1 MGPTLDP
8 GDSGR
13 RTSLQDRAAA
23 DGVRAGE
30 TVTQR
35 ILVLSAAGVGDFVLG
50 TPALRAIRHH
60 FPRARIWLLTI
71 PEVRPLAERCPYSD
85 AVRTLDL
92 RRSRSALIWLLGPGR
107 GELWRLI
114 RELRGNRFDVGVNL
128 YGIGTRAGWL
138 RMTAFFRAVG
148 ARRTV
153 GRGSGW
159 RGRGFHVTSEVEGH
173 EIDAQLAVARLLGA
187 TPTSDLPELWVAAE
201 DTLACAS
208 LLERHGI
215 SASEQVVCLHA
226 GSAQPE
232 KRWPAERF
240 AAVGRRLA
248 QAGTR
253 VLLVG
258 SDKERALSAS
268 LAEAIPAAITVA
280 GETSLPVLAALLRR
294 AALLVTNDSGPMH
307 MAAALGVPMV
317 VPFGPGTPTRFGPRG
332 KATCLLFAATG
343 PPGGLPWWEQV
354 PAEPVAE
361 AAVRLLAEVTGQPSA
376 STRHP

>member
-1 MGPTLDP
+1 
-8 GDSGR
+8 
-13 RTSLQDRAAA
+13 
-23 DGVRAGE
+23 
-30 TVTQR
+30 
-35 ILVLSAAGVGDFVLG
+35 
-50 TPALRAIRHH
+50 
-60 FPRARIWLLTI
+60 
-71 PEVRPLAERCPYSD
+71 
-85 AVRTLDL
+85 
-92 RRSRSALIWLLGPGR
+92 
-107 GELWRLI
+107 
-114 RELRGNRFDVGVNL
+114 
-128 YGIGTRAGWL
+128 
-138 RMTAFFRAVG
+138 
-148 ARRTV
+148 
-153 GRGSGW
+153 
-159 RGRGFHVTSEVEGH
+159 VTSEVEGH

-208 LLERHGI
+208 ILERHGI

-240 AAVGRRLA
+240 ATVGRRLA
-248 QAGTR
+248 EAGAR
-253 VLLVG
+253 VVLIG
-258 SDKERALSAS
+258 SPAERALCTS
-268 LAEAIPAAITVA
+268 LIKAIPQASSVA
-280 GETSLPVLAALLRR
+280 GETPLPTLAALLQQS
-294 AALLVTNDSGPMH
+294 ALLVTNDSGPMH